1 MSSELPLGK
10 ETSYTFAYNPDLLF
24 PIPRQEGRRAA
35 GLDVVSTVWL
45 GEDIWNIYEL
55 SWLDPAG
62 KPQVAIGELRVPAS
76 SVALIESKSLK
87 LYCNSFSMS
96 RFESA
101 DSVREVMERDLGQ
114 AAGSPVTLSLV
125 AASEFCRQKLTVPK
139 GFCLDELDI
148 APTAY
153 LPDPTL
159 LTTSEE
165 PAEETLFSH
174 LFRSC
179 CPVTGQPDW
188 ATVTVRYRGCRI
200 SGPGLLAYLIS
211 FRQHTGFH
219 EACVETIFADILNHC
234 RPDELT
240 VSARF
245 TRRGGIDINPYR
257 STSAIRLANL
267 RDPRQ

>member
-1 MSSELPLGK
+1 M
-10 ETSYTFAYNPDLLF
+10 
-24 PIPRQEGRRAA
+24 
-35 GLDVVSTVWL
+35 
-45 GEDIWNIYEL
+45 
-55 SWLDPAG
+55 
-62 KPQVAIGELRVPAS
+62 
-76 SVALIESKSLK
+76 
-87 LYCNSFSMS
+87 
-96 RFESA
+96 
-101 DSVREVMERDLGQ
+101 
-114 AAGSPVTLSLV
+114 
-125 AASEFCRQKLTVPK
+125 PK
-139 GFCLDELDI
+139 GFCLDGLDI
-148 APTAY
+148 APTTY

-188 ATVTVRYRGCRI
+188 ATVTVRYRGGRI
-200 SGPGLLAYLIS
+200 SGHGLLAYLIS

-219 EACVETIFADILNHC
+219 EACVETIFADIISRC

-257 STSAIRLANL
+257 STMTIRLSNL